1 MTVDIDVET
10 ADKLLLSILM
20 KKKAESVNALEDMWS
35 RYKSMKSEPP
45 TQMFEDLMAM
55 EDYDDA
61 LTTIIQFHIKNA

>member
-1 MTVDIDVET
+1 MTVDIDNDI
-10 ADKLLLSILM
+10 ADKLLLSILV
-20 KKKAESVNALEDMWS
+20 KKKAESIKVLEEMWL

-61 LTTIIQFHIKNA
+61 LSTIIQFHAKNA